1 MRDPEHEDEVLG
13 KAYDSRL
20 MGRLWAFTRPHSR
33 LVLATCA
40 LFPAVALLELS
51 QPYLIK
57 IAIDDHILR
66 RDWAGL
72 GGVAA
77 LFLLVLVALY
87 ALRATQAYLTQLT
100 GQRVIHDLRAALFAH
115 LQRQDARFYDRS
127 PVGRLMTRVLND
139 GEAIQELFTSGAVA
153 LLGDV
158 VVLTG
163 VVVIML
169 GMNWK
174 LALVTFALVP
184 LLVLAA
190 VYFRLRARDSY
201 RVVRTRLARMNAF
214 LQESL
219 QGMSVIQL
227 FAREARERE
236 TFGQLSGALRA
247 GQFRSTFYD
256 ASLYATVEALGSAA
270 VALLLWYGG
279 GQVVTGALTFG
290 GLVAFLEYTGRFFLP
305 IRDLGAKYTVMQAAM
320 VSAERIFA
328 LLDTQP
334 SITSPPRGNGSSGMQ
349 LQGEAQPKA
358 SRADIRKDAP
368 VATPPSADS
377 SSGVQSLGEAQ
388 PKASR
393 ADTRKEAPVAT
404 PQTPAIEFRN
414 VWFAYEG
421 EQWVL
426 RDCSFTLAS
435 GERVA
440 LVGPTGEGKTTIAR
454 LMIRAYDVVR
464 GRVLVDG
471 VDVREW
477 NLQTLRRHVGLV
489 PQEVFLFSGTVEDNL
504 RLAGNG
510 AVDRPAIERA
520 LEAANAERFV
530 AALPRGLREE
540 LRERGVNLSQ
550 GQRQLLAIARAIIYN
565 PRVLAL
571 DEATSS
577 IDPESEA
584 LVRVGLARLLEGR
597 TSLVIA
603 HRLSTIQRA
612 DRILVLH
619 RGEIREAGGHAELLA
634 LGGLYSRLYELQ
646 FGLGRT

>member
-1 MRDPEHEDEVLG
+1 MRDLEPEDEILG
-13 KAYDSRL
+13 RAYDARV
-20 MGRLWAFTRPHSR
+20 MRRVWAFTRPHLR
-33 LVLATCA
+33 LVLVTCA
-40 LFPAVALLELS
+40 LFPAVALMELA
-51 QPYLIK
+51 QPYLVK
-57 IAIDDHILR
+57 IAIDEHILR

-72 GGVAA
+72 GRIAL
-77 LFLLVLVALY
+77 LFLLLLIVLY
-87 ALRATQAYLTQLT
+87 ALRAAQAYLTQLT

-115 LQRQDARFYDRS
+115 LQRQDARFFDRM
-127 PVGRLMTRVLND
+127 PVGRLMTRLLND
-139 GEAIQELFTSGAVA
+139 GEAIQELFTSGLVS

-158 VVLTG
+158 VTLTG

-184 LLVLAA
+184 VLVIAA
-190 VYFRLRARDSY
+190 GYFRLRARASY
-201 RVVRTRLARMNAF
+201 RVVRTRLARLNAF

-227 FAREARERE
+227 FAREARERQL
-236 TFGQLSGALRA
+236 FGDLSGALRQ

-305 IRDLGAKYTVMQAAM
+305 IRDLGAKYTVMQAAT
-320 VSAERIFA
+320 VSAERVFG
-328 LLDTQP
+328 LLDTEP
-334 SITSPPRGNGSSGMQ
+334 TITSPP
-349 LQGEAQPKA
+349 P
-358 SRADIRKDAP
+358 RAEPSAGAG
-368 VATPPSADS
+368 ATPRP
-377 SSGVQSLGEAQ
+377 
-388 PKASR
+388 
-393 ADTRKEAPVAT
+393 
-404 PQTPAIEFRN
+404 PAVEFRN

-426 RDCSFTLAS
+426 RDCSFRLAP
-435 GERVA
+435 GEDVA

-454 LMIRAYDVVR
+454 LLIRAYDVTR
-464 GRVLVDG
+464 GQVLVDG

-477 NLQTLRRHVGLV
+477 DLRTLRRHVGLI

-504 RLAGNG
+504 RLAGDAPVDAA
-510 AVDRPAIERA
+510 AVDRA
-520 LEAANAERFV
+520 LAAAGADRFV
-530 AALPRGLREE
+530 ATLPRGRGEE
-540 LRERGVNLSQ
+540 LRERGLNLSQ

-584 LVRVGLARLLEGR
+584 LVRVGIARLVEGR

-619 RGEIREAGGHAELLA
+619 RGQIREAGRHAELLA

-646 FGLGRT
+646 FGLERT

>member
-1 MRDPEHEDEVLG
+1 MRDPEPEDEILG
-13 KAYDSRL
+13 RAYDARVMRRVWS
-20 MGRLWAFTRPHSR
+20 FTRPHIR
-33 LVLATCA
+33 LVLVTCA
-40 LFPAVALLELS
+40 LFPAVSLIELA
-51 QPYLIK
+51 QPYLVK

-72 GGVAA
+72 GRVAL
-77 LFLLVLVALY
+77 LFLLLLVGLY
-87 ALRATQAYLTQLT
+87 VLRALQAYLTQLT
-100 GQRVIHDLRAALFAH
+100 GQRVIHDLRAALFEH

-127 PVGRLMTRVLND
+127 PVGRLMTRLLND
-139 GEAIQELFTSGAVA
+139 GEAIQELFTSGLVS

-158 VVLTG
+158 VTLTG

-184 LLVLAA
+184 VLVIAA
-190 VYFRLRARDSY
+190 GYFRLRARDSY
-201 RVVRTRLARMNAF
+201 RVVRTRLARLNAF

-227 FAREARERE
+227 FAREARERQM
-236 TFGQLSGALRA
+236 FGELSGALRR

-256 ASLYATVEALGSAA
+256 ASLYATVEALGAAA

-305 IRDLGAKYTVMQAAM
+305 IRDLGAKYTVMQAAT
-320 VSAERIFA
+320 VSAERVFG
-328 LLDTQP
+328 LLDSRPT
-334 SITSPPRGNGSSGMQ
+334 ITSPPSLPPAAG
-349 LQGEAQPKA
+349 APA
-358 SRADIRKDAP
+358 PRATTGD
-368 VATPPSADS
+368 
-377 SSGVQSLGEAQ
+377 
-388 PKASR
+388 
-393 ADTRKEAPVAT
+393 
-404 PQTPAIEFRN
+404 TPAVELRN

-426 RDCSFTLAS
+426 RDCSFRLAP
-435 GERVA
+435 GEDVA

-454 LMIRAYDVVR
+454 LLIRAYDVTR
-464 GRVLVDG
+464 GQVLVDG

-477 NLQTLRRHVGLV
+477 DLRTLRRHVGLI

-504 RLAGNG
+504 RLAGDAPVDAA
-510 AVDRPAIERA
+510 AVDRA
-520 LEAANAERFV
+520 LAAAGADRFV
-530 AALPRGLREE
+530 ATLPRGRGEE
-540 LRERGVNLSQ
+540 LRERGLNLSQ

-584 LVRVGLARLLEGR
+584 LVRVGIARLVEGR

-619 RGEIREAGGHAELLA
+619 RGQIREAGRHAELLA

-646 FGLGRT
+646 FGLERT

>member
-1 MRDPEHEDEVLG
+1 MREPEHEDEVLG
-13 KAYDSRL
+13 KAYDARL
-20 MGRLWAFTRPHSR
+20 MGRLWAFTRPHLR
-33 LVLATCA
+33 LVLATGA
-40 LFPAVALLELS
+40 LFPAVALLELT

-66 RDWAGL
+66 RDWSGL

-77 LFLLVLVALY
+77 LFLLVLLALY
-87 ALRATQAYLTQLT
+87 GLRAAQAYLTQLT

-139 GEAIQELFTSGAVA
+139 GEAIQELFTSGIVA

-184 LLVLAA
+184 VLVLAA
-190 VYFRLRARDSY
+190 AYFRVRARESY

-236 TFGQLSGALRA
+236 TFAQLSGALRA

-305 IRDLGAKYTVMQAAM
+305 IRDLGAKYTVMQAAT

-328 LLDTQP
+328 LLDTHP
-334 SITSPPRGNGSSGMQ
+334 SIVSPAPAAARPHASSAPAV
-349 LQGEAQPKA
+349 EF
-358 SRADIRKDAP
+358 KD
-368 VATPPSADS
+368 
-377 SSGVQSLGEAQ
+377 
-388 PKASR
+388 
-393 ADTRKEAPVAT
+393 
-404 PQTPAIEFRN
+404 
-414 VWFAYEG
+414 VWFAYED
-421 EQWVL
+421 ERWVL
-426 RDCSFTLAS
+426 RDCSFTLAP

-454 LMIRAYDVVR
+454 LMIRAHDVTR

-477 NLQTLRRHVGLV
+477 DLQTLRRHVGLV
-489 PQEVFLFSGTVEDNL
+489 PQEVFLFAGTVEDNL
-504 RLAGNG
+504 RLAGDG
-510 AVDRPAIERA
+510 AAERPVIERA

-530 AALPRGLREE
+530 AALPNGLGEE

-619 RGEIREAGGHAELLA
+619 RGEIREAGAHAELLA
-634 LGGLYSRLYELQ
+634 QGGLYSRLYELQ
-646 FGLGRT
+646 FGLGRA

>member
-1 MRDPEHEDEVLG
+1 
-13 KAYDSRL
+13 
-20 MGRLWAFTRPHSR
+20 
-33 LVLATCA
+33 
-40 LFPAVALLELS
+40 
-51 QPYLIK
+51 
-57 IAIDDHILR
+57 
-66 RDWAGL
+66 
-72 GGVAA
+72 
-77 LFLLVLVALY
+77 
-87 ALRATQAYLTQLT
+87 
-100 GQRVIHDLRAALFAH
+100 
-115 LQRQDARFYDRS
+115 
-127 PVGRLMTRVLND
+127 
-139 GEAIQELFTSGAVA
+139 
-153 LLGDV
+153 
-158 VVLTG
+158 
-163 VVVIML
+163 
-169 GMNWK
+169 
-174 LALVTFALVP
+174 
-184 LLVLAA
+184 
-190 VYFRLRARDSY
+190 
-201 RVVRTRLARMNAF
+201 MNAF

-219 QGMSVIQL
+219 LGMSVIQL

-236 TFGQLSGALRA
+236 TFAQLSGSLRA

-256 ASLYATVEALGSAA
+256 ASLYAAVEALGSAA

-320 VSAERIFA
+320 VSAERIFG
-328 LLDTQP
+328 LLDTHP
-334 SITSPPRGNGSSGMQ
+334 SVTSPVAANGGSGRQ
-349 LQGEAQPKA
+349 LQGEVQPQA
-358 SRADIRKDAP
+358 SRAN
-368 VATPPSADS
+368 
-377 SSGVQSLGEAQ
+377 
-388 PKASR
+388 
-393 ADTRKEAPVAT
+393 TRKEAPAAT
-404 PQTPAIEFRN
+404 PPTPAIEFRN

-426 RDCSFTLAS
+426 RDCSFTLAP

-454 LMIRAYDVVR
+454 LMIRAYDVTR

-477 NLQTLRRHVGLV
+477 DLRTLRRHVGLV
-489 PQEVFLFSGTVEDNL
+489 PQEVFLFSGTVRDNL

-510 AVDRPAIERA
+510 DTGDGPAIERA
-520 LEAANAERFV
+520 LEAANAGFV
-530 AALPRGLREE
+530 AALPRGVHEE

-584 LVRVGLARLLEGR
+584 HVRVGLARLLEGR

-619 RGEIREAGGHAELLA
+619 HGEIREAGGHAELLA

-646 FGLGRT
+646 FGLGRP

>member
-1 MRDPEHEDEVLG
+1 MREPEQEDEVLG
-13 KAYDSRL
+13 KAYDARL
-20 MGRLWAFTRPHSR
+20 MRRLWAFTRPHTR

-40 LFPAVALLELS
+40 LFPAVALLELI

-77 LFLLVLVALY
+77 LFLLVLIALY
-87 ALRATQAYLTQLT
+87 ALRAAQAYLTQLT

-115 LQRQDARFYDRS
+115 LQRQDAGFYDRS

-139 GEAIQELFTSGAVA
+139 GEAIQELFTSGLVS

-190 VYFRLRARDSY
+190 AYFRVRARDSY

-236 TFGQLSGALRA
+236 TFARLSGALRA

-328 LLDTQP
+328 LLDTHP
-334 SITSPPRGNGSSGMQ
+334 SITSPLTANGPSGVQ
-349 LQGEAQPKA
+349 LQGEAQPEA
-358 SRADIRKDAP
+358 SRAH
-368 VATPPSADS
+368 
-377 SSGVQSLGEAQ
+377 
-388 PKASR
+388 
-393 ADTRKEAPVAT
+393 TRKEAPVAT
-404 PQTPAIEFRN
+404 PPTPAVEFRN
-414 VWFAYEG
+414 VWFAYED

-426 RDCSFTLAS
+426 RDCSFTLVP

-454 LMIRAYDVVR
+454 LMIRAYDVLR

-477 NLQTLRRHVGLV
+477 DLQTLRRHVGLV

-504 RLAGNG
+504 RLAGDG

-584 LVRVGLARLLEGR
+584 QVRVGLARLLEGR

-646 FGLGRT
+646 FGLGRS

>member
-1 MRDPEHEDEVLG
+1 MREPGQEDEVLG
-13 KAYDSRL
+13 KAYDARL
-20 MGRLWAFTRPHSR
+20 MRRLWAFTRPHSR

-40 LFPAVALLELS
+40 LFPAVALLELI

-57 IAIDDHILR
+57 VAIDDHILR

-77 LFLLVLVALY
+77 LFLLVLLALY
-87 ALRATQAYLTQLT
+87 ALRAAQAYLTQLT

-139 GEAIQELFTSGAVA
+139 GEAIQELFTSGLVS

-190 VYFRLRARDSY
+190 AYFRVRARDSY

-236 TFGQLSGALRA
+236 TFAQLSGALRA

-290 GLVAFLEYTGRFFLP
+290 GLVAFLEYTGRFYLP
-305 IRDLGAKYTVMQAAM
+305 IRDLGAKYTVMQAAV
-320 VSAERIFA
+320 VSAERIFG
-328 LLDTQP
+328 LLDTHP
-334 SITSPPRGNGSSGMQ
+334 SITSPTPADGGPGVQ
-349 LQGEAQPKA
+349 VLGEVQVHGEAQPEA
-358 SRADIRKDAP
+358 SRADIRRD
-368 VATPPSADS
+368 
-377 SSGVQSLGEAQ
+377 
-388 PKASR
+388 
-393 ADTRKEAPVAT
+393 APVAT
-404 PQTPAIEFRN
+404 PQTPAVEFRN

-426 RDCSFTLAS
+426 RDCSFTLAP

-454 LMIRAYDVVR
+454 LMIRAYDVAR

-477 NLQTLRRHVGLV
+477 DLQTLRRHVGLV

-584 LVRVGLARLLEGR
+584 RVRVGLARLLEGR

-646 FGLGRT
+646 FGLGRS

>member
-1 MRDPEHEDEVLG
+1 MREPEHEDEVLG

-20 MGRLWAFTRPHSR
+20 MGRLWAFTRPHTR

-77 LFLLVLVALY
+77 LFLLVLLALY
-87 ALRATQAYLTQLT
+87 ALRAAQAYLTQLT
-100 GQRVIHDLRAALFAH
+100 GQRVLHDLRAALFAH

-139 GEAIQELFTSGAVA
+139 GEAVQELFTSGIVA

-184 LLVLAA
+184 LLVVAA
-190 VYFRLRARDSY
+190 AYFRVRARESY

-214 LQESL
+214 VQESL

-328 LLDTQP
+328 LLDTHP
-334 SITSPPRGNGSSGMQ
+334 SITSPPADGSSGRQ
-349 LQGEAQPKA
+349 LQ
-358 SRADIRKDAP
+358 
-368 VATPPSADS
+368 
-377 SSGVQSLGEAQ
+377 GEAQ

-510 AVDRPAIERA
+510 GVDRPAIERA

-577 IDPESEA
+577 IDPEAEA
-584 LVRVGLARLLEGR
+584 LVRIGLARLLEGR

-619 RGEIREAGGHAELLA
+619 RGEIREAGAHAELLA
-634 LGGLYSRLYELQ
+634 QGGLYSRLYELQ

>member
-1 MRDPEHEDEVLG
+1 MHDDEILG
-13 KAYDSRL
+13 KAYDARL
-20 MGRLWAFTRPHSR
+20 MCRIWEHTRPHRGLLLLSL
-33 LVLATCA
+33 LVFPLAT
-40 LFPAVALLELS
+40 LLELL
-51 QPYLIK
+51 QPYLVK
-57 IAIDDHILR
+57 IAIDEHILR
-66 RDWAGL
+66 GDWAGL
-72 GGVAA
+72 GGVAGR
-77 LFLLVLVALY
+77 FLLVLLVLY
-87 ALRATQAYLTQLT
+87 VLRAAQAYLTQLT
-100 GQRVIHDLRAALFAH
+100 GQRVIGDLRAALFAH
-115 LQRQDARFYDRS
+115 LQRQDAKFFDRS
-127 PVGRLMTRVLND
+127 PVGRLMTRILND
-139 GEAIQELFTSGAVA
+139 SEAIQELFTSGLVA

-158 VVLTG
+158 VTLAG

-184 LLVLAA
+184 LLALAA
-190 VYFRLRARDSY
+190 GYFRVRARDSY

-227 FAREARERE
+227 FAREERERRMFAE
-236 TFGQLSGALRA
+236 LSGALRR

-290 GLVAFLEYTGRFFLP
+290 GLVAFLEYTARFFLP

-320 VSAERIFA
+320 VSAERVFG
-328 LLDTQP
+328 LLDSRPT
-334 SITSPPRGNGSSGMQ
+334 ITS
-349 LQGEAQPKA
+349 A
-358 SRADIRKDAP
+358 
-368 VATPPSADS
+368 PPSARS
-377 SSGVQSLGEAQ
+377 ATAPRAPGTPSVQF
-388 PKASR
+388 K
-393 ADTRKEAPVAT
+393 
-404 PQTPAIEFRN
+404 N

-426 RDCSFTLAS
+426 RDCSFTLAP
-435 GERVA
+435 GEQVA
-440 LVGPTGEGKTTIAR
+440 LVGPTGEGKTTVAR
-454 LMIRAYDVVR
+454 LMIRAYDVTR
-464 GRVLVDG
+464 GRVLIDG
-471 VDVREW
+471 VDAREW
-477 NLQTLRRHVGLV
+477 ELRTLRRHVGLI
-489 PQEVFLFSGTVEDNL
+489 PQEPFLFSGTVEDNL
-504 RLAGNG
+504 RLARDG
-510 AVDRPAIERA
+510 AADRATVERA
-520 LEAANAERFV
+520 LAAANAERFV
-530 AALPRGLREE
+530 AALPRGLAEE

-584 LVRVGLARLLEGR
+584 MVRAGLARLLEGR

-619 RGEIREAGGHAELLA
+619 RGQVRESGAHAELLA

-646 FGLGRT
+646 FGLGRA

>member
-1 MRDPEHEDEVLG
+1 MREPEPEDEVLG
-13 KAYDSRL
+13 KAYDARL
-20 MGRLWAFTRPHSR
+20 MRRLWAFTRPHTR

-40 LFPAVALLELS
+40 LFPAVALLELI

-57 IAIDDHILR
+57 VAIDDHILR

-77 LFLLVLVALY
+77 LFLLVLLALY
-87 ALRATQAYLTQLT
+87 ALRAAQAYLTQLT

-139 GEAIQELFTSGAVA
+139 GEAIQELFTSGLVS

-190 VYFRLRARDSY
+190 AYFRVRARDSY
-201 RVVRTRLARMNAF
+201 RVVRTRLARMNGF

-236 TFGQLSGALRA
+236 TFAQLSGALRA

-320 VSAERIFA
+320 VSAERIFS
-328 LLDTQP
+328 LLDTHP
-334 SITSPPRGNGSSGMQ
+334 SITSPIRNASSGAQ
-349 LQGEAQPKA
+349 LQGEAQPEA
-358 SRADIRKDAP
+358 SRAN
-368 VATPPSADS
+368 
-377 SSGVQSLGEAQ
+377 
-388 PKASR
+388 
-393 ADTRKEAPVAT
+393 TRKEAPVAT
-404 PQTPAIEFRN
+404 PPTPAVEFKN
-414 VWFAYEG
+414 VWFAYDG

-426 RDCSFTLAS
+426 RDCSFTLAR

-454 LMIRAYDVVR
+454 LMIRAYDVTR

-477 NLQTLRRHVGLV
+477 DLKALRRHVGLV
-489 PQEVFLFSGTVEDNL
+489 PQEVFLFAGTVEDNL

-510 AVDRPAIERA
+510 AADRPAIERA

-530 AALPRGLREE
+530 AALPRGLGEE
-540 LRERGVNLSQ
+540 VRERGVNLSQ

-577 IDPESEA
+577 IDPEAEA
-584 LVRVGLARLLEGR
+584 QVRIGLARLLEGR

-619 RGEIREAGGHAELLA
+619 RGEIREAGAHAELLA
-634 LGGLYSRLYELQ
+634 QGGLYSRLYELQ
-646 FGLGRT
+646 FSLGRS

>member
-1 MRDPEHEDEVLG
+1 VHNVEHDDEILG
-13 KAYDSRL
+13 RAYDARL
-20 MGRLWAFTRPHSR
+20 MRRLWAFTRPHAR

-40 LFPAVALLELS
+40 LFPAVTLLELT
-51 QPYLIK
+51 QPYLVK
-57 IAIDDHILR
+57 IAIDEHILR

-72 GGVAA
+72 GWIAG
-77 LFLLVLVALY
+77 LFLLVLIALY
-87 ALRATQAYLTQLT
+87 ALRAGQTYLTQLT
-100 GQRVIHDLRAALFAH
+100 GQRVIGDLRAALFAH
-115 LQRQDARFYDRS
+115 LQRQDAKFFDRN
-127 PVGRLMTRVLND
+127 PVGRLMTRILND
-139 GEAIQELFTSGAVA
+139 GEAIQELFTSGLVA

-158 VVLTG
+158 LTLTG

-169 GMNWK
+169 GMDWR

-184 LLVLAA
+184 VLALA
-190 VYFRLRARDSY
+190 AGYFRLRARDGY

-227 FAREARERE
+227 FAREARERQM
-236 TFGQLSGALRA
+236 FGELSGALRR
-247 GQFRSTFYD
+247 GQFQSTFYD

-279 GQVVTGALTFG
+279 GQVGVGALTFG

-320 VSAERIFA
+320 VSAERVFG
-328 LLDTQP
+328 LLDTRP
-334 SITSPPRGNGSSGMQ
+334 TIVSPAETARPGVTAPRA
-349 LQGEAQPKA
+349 GE
-358 SRADIRKDAP
+358 
-368 VATPPSADS
+368 
-377 SSGVQSLGEAQ
+377 
-388 PKASR
+388 
-393 ADTRKEAPVAT
+393 
-404 PQTPAIEFRN
+404 TPAVELRH

-426 RDCSFTLAS
+426 RDCSLTVAP

-454 LMIRAYDVVR
+454 LLIRAYDVTR
-464 GRVLVDG
+464 GQVLVDG

-477 NLQTLRRHVGLV
+477 RLETLRRHVGLI
-489 PQEVFLFSGTVEDNL
+489 PQEPFLFSGTVEDNL
-504 RLAGNG
+504 ILAAGG
-510 AVDRPAIERA
+510 VRDEPAIMRA
-520 LEAANAERFV
+520 LAAANAERFV
-530 AALPRGLREE
+530 TALPNRLGEE

-584 LVRVGLARLLEGR
+584 LVRTGLARLLEGR
-597 TSLVIA
+597 TSVVIA

-619 RGEIREAGGHAELLA
+619 RGRIREAGGHAELLA
-634 LGGLYSRLYELQ
+634 RGGLYSRLHELQ

>member
-1 MRDPEHEDEVLG
+1 MREFEHDDEILG
-13 KAYDSRL
+13 KAYDARL
-20 MGRLWAFTRPHSR
+20 MRRLWAFTRPHVG
-33 LVLATCA
+33 LVLVTCA
-40 LFPAVALLELS
+40 LFPAVSLLELA
-51 QPYLIK
+51 QPYLVK
-57 IAIDDHILR
+57 IAIDAHILR

-72 GGVAA
+72 GHVAF
-77 LFLLVLVALY
+77 LFLLLLIGLY
-87 ALRATQAYLTQLT
+87 VLRAAQAYLTQLT
-100 GQRVIHDLRAALFAH
+100 GQRVIQDLRAALFAH
-115 LQRQDARFYDRS
+115 LQRQDSAFFDRN

-139 GEAIQELFTSGAVA
+139 GEAIQELFTSGLVA

-158 VVLTG
+158 VTLTG

-184 LLVLAA
+184 VLAVGA
-190 VYFRLRARDSY
+190 AYFRLRARDSY
-201 RVVRTRLARMNAF
+201 RVVRTRLARLNAF

-219 QGMSVIQL
+219 LGMSVIQL

-236 TFGQLSGALRA
+236 LFAGLSGALRR

-256 ASLYATVEALGSAA
+256 ASLYAAVEAIGSAA

-290 GLVAFLEYTGRFFLP
+290 GLVAFIEYTGRFFLP

-320 VSAERIFA
+320 VSAERVFG
-328 LLDTQP
+328 LLDTHP
-334 SITSPPRGNGSSGMQ
+334 SITPP
-349 LQGEAQPKA
+349 AA
-358 SRADIRKDAP
+358 SRRPPAP
-368 VATPPSADS
+368 APAAATPA
-377 SSGVQSLGEAQ
+377 V
-388 PKASR
+388 
-393 ADTRKEAPVAT
+393 
-404 PQTPAIEFRN
+404 EFKN

-421 EQWVL
+421 GQWVL
-426 RDCSFTLAS
+426 RDCSFTLAP
-435 GERVA
+435 GEQVA

-454 LMIRAYDVVR
+454 LMTRAYDVTR
-464 GRVLVDG
+464 GQVLVGG

-477 NLQTLRRHVGLV
+477 ELRTLRRHVGLI
-489 PQEVFLFSGTVEDNL
+489 PQEVFLFSGTVGDNL
-504 RLAGNG
+504 RLAGDG
-510 AVDRPAIERA
+510 LVDASALDRA
-520 LEAANAERFV
+520 LAAANAERFV
-530 AALPRGLREE
+530 SALPRGIDEE

-584 LVRVGLARLLEGR
+584 LVRAGLARLLEGR
-597 TSLVIA
+597 TGLMIA

-619 RGEIREAGGHAELLA
+619 RGKIRESGGHAELLT

>member
-1 MRDPEHEDEVLG
+1 MREPGQEDEVLG
-13 KAYDSRL
+13 KAYDARL
-20 MGRLWAFTRPHSR
+20 MRRLWAFTRPHTR

-40 LFPAVALLELS
+40 LFPAVAVLELI

-57 IAIDDHILR
+57 VAIDDHILR

-77 LFLLVLVALY
+77 LFLLVLLGLY
-87 ALRATQAYLTQLT
+87 ALRAAQAYLTQLT

-139 GEAIQELFTSGAVA
+139 GEAIQELFTSGLVS

-190 VYFRLRARDSY
+190 AYFRVRARDSY

-236 TFGQLSGALRA
+236 TFAQLSGALRA

-290 GLVAFLEYTGRFFLP
+290 GLVAFLEYTGRFYLP
-305 IRDLGAKYTVMQAAM
+305 IRDLGAKYAVMQAAV
-320 VSAERIFA
+320 VSAERIFG
-328 LLDTQP
+328 LLDTHP
-334 SITSPPRGNGSSGMQ
+334 SITSPTPADGSVDRQ

-358 SRADIRKDAP
+358 SRADTK
-368 VATPPSADS
+368 
-377 SSGVQSLGEAQ
+377 
-388 PKASR
+388 
-393 ADTRKEAPVAT
+393 KEAPVAT
-404 PQTPAIEFRN
+404 PPTPTPAVEFKN

-426 RDCSFTLAS
+426 RDCSFTIAP

-454 LMIRAYDVVR
+454 LMIRAYDVAR

-477 NLQTLRRHVGLV
+477 DLQTLRRHVGLV

-504 RLAGNG
+504 RLTGNG

-584 LVRVGLARLLEGR
+584 RVRVGLARLLEGR

-646 FGLGRT
+646 FGLGRS

>member
-1 MRDPEHEDEVLG
+1 MREVEPEDEVLG
-13 KAYDSRL
+13 RAYDARL
-20 MGRLWAFTRPHSR
+20 MRRMWAFTRPHVR

-40 LFPAVALLELS
+40 LFPLVSLLELA
-51 QPYLIK
+51 QPYLVK
-57 IAIDDHILR
+57 IAIDGHILR

-72 GGVAA
+72 GRIAA
-77 LFLLVLVALY
+77 LFLLLLIVLYV
-87 ALRATQAYLTQLT
+87 LRAAQAYLTQLT
-100 GQRVIHDLRAALFAH
+100 GQRVIRDLRATLFAH
-115 LQRQDARFYDRS
+115 LQRLDARFYDRS
-127 PVGRLMTRVLND
+127 PAGRLMTRLLND
-139 GEAIQELFTSGAVA
+139 GEALQELFTSGFVS

-158 VVLTG
+158 VTLTG

-184 LLVLAA
+184 VLVIAA
-190 VYFRLRARDSY
+190 GYFRLRARDSY
-201 RVVRTRLARMNAF
+201 RVVRTRLARLNAF

-227 FAREARERE
+227 FAREARERR
-236 TFGQLSGALRA
+236 TFEGLSGDLRR

-279 GQVVTGALTFG
+279 GQVVIGALTFG

-320 VSAERIFA
+320 VSAERVFG
-328 LLDTQP
+328 LLDT
-334 SITSPPRGNGSSGMQ
+334 R
-349 LQGEAQPKA
+349 
-358 SRADIRKDAP
+358 
-368 VATPPSADS
+368 
-377 SSGVQSLGEAQ
+377 
-388 PKASR
+388 
-393 ADTRKEAPVAT
+393 
-404 PQTPAIEFRN
+404 PAIVGPPATDGRPAGGVPTPVDEPAPAPEVPAARPAGAPAVELRH
-414 VWFAYEG
+414 VWFAYDA

-426 RDCSFTLAS
+426 RDCSLTIAP
-435 GERVA
+435 GEQVA

-454 LMIRAYDVVR
+454 LLIRAYDVGR
-464 GRVLVDG
+464 GQVLVDG

-477 NLQTLRRHVGLV
+477 DLRTLRRHVGLI

-504 RLAGNG
+504 RLAGDG
-510 AVDRPAIERA
+510 VVDHAAVEQA
-520 LEAANAERFV
+520 LAAASADRFV
-530 AALPRGLREE
+530 ATLPRGLGEE
-540 LRERGVNLSQ
+540 LRERGLNLSH

-584 LVRVGLARLLEGR
+584 LVRVGIARLLEGR

-619 RGEIREAGGHAELLA
+619 RGQIREAGRHAELLA

-646 FGLGRT
+646 FGLERT

>member
-1 MRDPEHEDEVLG
+1 MRDREQDDEILG
-13 KAYDSRL
+13 KAYDARL
-20 MGRLWAFTRPHSR
+20 MRRLWAFTRPHTG

-40 LFPAVALLELS
+40 LVPVLTLLELT
-51 QPYLIK
+51 QPYLVK

-66 RDWAGL
+66 GDWAGL
-72 GGVAA
+72 GGVAG
-77 LFLLVLVALY
+77 LFLLVLLALY
-87 ALRATQAYLTQLT
+87 VLRAAQAYLTQLT
-100 GQRVIHDLRAALFAH
+100 GQRVIGDLRAALFAH
-115 LQRQDARFYDRS
+115 LQRQDAKFFDRS

-139 GEAIQELFTSGAVA
+139 GEAIQELFTSGLVA

-158 VVLTG
+158 VTLTG

-190 VYFRLRARDSY
+190 GYFRVRARDSY
-201 RVVRTRLARMNAF
+201 RVVRTRLARMNAS

-227 FAREARERE
+227 FAREERERQM
-236 TFGQLSGALRA
+236 FADLSGALRR

-290 GLVAFLEYTGRFFLP
+290 GLVAFLEYTARFFLP

-320 VSAERIFA
+320 VSAERVFE
-328 LLDTQP
+328 LLDSRPT
-334 SITSPPRGNGSSGMQ
+334 ITSPAQ
-349 LQGEAQPKA
+349 LLGEVQPKA
-358 SRADIRKDAP
+358 SRLE
-368 VATPPSADS
+368 
-377 SSGVQSLGEAQ
+377 LGEAQ
-388 PKASR
+388 PEASR
-393 ADTRKEAPVAT
+393 TNTKKEVTVAT
-404 PQTPAIEFRN
+404 PPHSVPAPAVEFRN
-414 VWFAYEG
+414 VWFAYAG
-421 EQWVL
+421 ERWVL
-426 RDCSFTLAS
+426 RDCSFTLAP
-435 GERVA
+435 GEQVA

-454 LMIRAYDVVR
+454 LMIRAYDVTR
-464 GRVLVDG
+464 GRVLIDG
-471 VDVREW
+471 VDAREW
-477 NLQTLRRHVGLV
+477 ELRTLRRHVGLI
-489 PQEVFLFSGTVEDNL
+489 PQEPFLFSGTVEDNL
-504 RLAGNG
+504 RLAGDG
-510 AVDRPAIERA
+510 AADRAVVERA
-520 LEAANAERFV
+520 LAAANAERFV
-530 AALPRGLREE
+530 AALPRGLAEE

-584 LVRVGLARLLEGR
+584 MVRAGLARLLEGR

-619 RGEIREAGGHAELLA
+619 RGQIRESGAHAELLA

-646 FGLGRT
+646 FGLGRA

>member
-1 MRDPEHEDEVLG
+1 MRDAEPDDEILG
-13 KAYDSRL
+13 RAYDARL
-20 MGRLWAFTRPHSR
+20 MRRVWAFTRPHAR
-33 LVLATCA
+33 LILITAA
-40 LFPAVALLELS
+40 LFPAVALLELT
-51 QPYLIK
+51 QPYLVK
-57 IAIDDHILR
+57 IAIDEHILR
-66 RDWAGL
+66 RDWPGL
-72 GGVAA
+72 GRVAL
-77 LFLLVLVALY
+77 LFLLLLVGLY
-87 ALRATQAYLTQLT
+87 VLRATQAYLTQLT
-100 GQRVIHDLRAALFAH
+100 GQRVIHDLRAALFSH

-127 PVGRLMTRVLND
+127 PVGRLMTRLLND
-139 GEAIQELFTSGAVA
+139 GEAIQELFTSGLVS

-158 VVLTG
+158 VTLTG
-163 VVVIML
+163 VVAIML

-190 VYFRLRARDSY
+190 GYFRVRARASY

-227 FAREARERE
+227 FAREARERRMFE
-236 TFGQLSGALRA
+236 ELSGALRH

-256 ASLYATVEALGSAA
+256 ASLYATVEALGAAA

-320 VSAERIFA
+320 VSAERVFG

-334 SITSPPRGNGSSGMQ
+334 TIVSPPERRPEARTDAAGRAGSVG
-349 LQGEAQPKA
+349 G
-358 SRADIRKDAP
+358 P
-368 VATPPSADS
+368 VA
-377 SSGVQSLGEAQ
+377 
-388 PKASR
+388 
-393 ADTRKEAPVAT
+393 
-404 PQTPAIEFRN
+404 PAVELRN

-426 RDCSFTLAS
+426 RDCSLRLAP
-435 GERVA
+435 GEQVA

-454 LMIRAYDVVR
+454 LMTRAYDATR
-464 GRVLVDG
+464 GQVLVDG

-477 NLQTLRRHVGLV
+477 DLRTLRRHVGLI

-504 RLAGNG
+504 RLAGDR
-510 AVDRPAIERA
+510 AVDRAAVERA
-520 LEAANAERFV
+520 LAAASADRFV
-530 AALPRGLREE
+530 ATLPRGLGEE

-584 LVRVGLARLLEGR
+584 LVRVGIARLLEGR

-619 RGEIREAGGHAELLA
+619 RGQIREAGRHAELLA

-646 FGLGRT
+646 FGLERT

>member
-1 MRDPEHEDEVLG
+1 MREPEHEDEVLG

-20 MGRLWAFTRPHSR
+20 MGRLWAFTRPHTR

-190 VYFRLRARDSY
+190 AYFRVRARDSY

-219 QGMSVIQL
+219 QGISVIQL
-227 FAREARERE
+227 FAREGRERE

-328 LLDTQP
+328 LLDTHP
-334 SITSPPRGNGSSGMQ
+334 SITSPPADGSSGRQ
-349 LQGEAQPKA
+349 LQ
-358 SRADIRKDAP
+358 
-368 VATPPSADS
+368 
-377 SSGVQSLGEAQ
+377 GEAQ

-404 PQTPAIEFRN
+404 PQTPAVEFRN

-619 RGEIREAGGHAELLA
+619 RGEIWEAGGHAELLA

>member
-1 MRDPEHEDEVLG
+1 VVL
-13 KAYDSRL
+13 L
-20 MGRLWAFTRPHSR
+20 
-33 LVLATCA
+33 
-40 LFPAVALLELS
+40 
-51 QPYLIK
+51 
-57 IAIDDHILR
+57 
-66 RDWAGL
+66 
-72 GGVAA
+72 
-77 LFLLVLVALY
+77 ALY
-87 ALRATQAYLTQLT
+87 ALRAAQAYLTQLT

-139 GEAIQELFTSGAVA
+139 GEAIQELFTSGVVA

-184 LLVLAA
+184 LLVGAA
-190 VYFRLRARDSY
+190 AYFRLRARDSY

-214 LQESL
+214 VQESL
-219 QGMSVIQL
+219 LGMSVIQL

-236 TFGQLSGALRA
+236 TFAALSGALRA

-305 IRDLGAKYTVMQAAM
+305 IRDLGAKYTVMQAAT
-320 VSAERIFA
+320 VSAERVFG
-328 LLDTQP
+328 LLDTHP
-334 SITSPPRGNGSSGMQ
+334 TITSPAVVASPRS
-349 LQGEAQPKA
+349 A
-358 SRADIRKDAP
+358 AP
-368 VATPPSADS
+368 AV
-377 SSGVQSLGEAQ
+377 
-388 PKASR
+388 
-393 ADTRKEAPVAT
+393 
-404 PQTPAIEFRN
+404 EFRN

-426 RDCSFTLAS
+426 RDCSFTLAP

-440 LVGPTGEGKTTIAR
+440 LVGPTGEGKTTITR
-454 LMIRAYDVVR
+454 LMIRAYDVAR

-477 NLQTLRRHVGLV
+477 DLRTLRRHVGLV

-510 AVDRPAIERA
+510 AADRPGIERA

-571 DEATSS
+571 DEATSG

-597 TSLVIA
+597 TSIVIA
-603 HRLSTIQRA
+603 HRLSTTQRA

-619 RGEIREAGGHAELLA
+619 RGKIREAGGHAELLA
-634 LGGLYSRLYELQ
+634 QGGLYARLYELQ

>member
-1 MRDPEHEDEVLG
+1 MRDLEPEDEILG
-13 KAYDSRL
+13 RAYDARV
-20 MGRLWAFTRPHSR
+20 MRRVWAFTRPHLR
-33 LVLATCA
+33 LVLVTCA
-40 LFPAVALLELS
+40 LFPAVALIELA
-51 QPYLIK
+51 QPYLVK
-57 IAIDDHILR
+57 IAIDEHILR

-72 GGVAA
+72 GRVAL
-77 LFLLVLVALY
+77 LFLLLLIVLY
-87 ALRATQAYLTQLT
+87 GLRAAQAYLTQLT

-115 LQRQDARFYDRS
+115 LQRQDARFFDRM
-127 PVGRLMTRVLND
+127 PVGRLMTRLLND
-139 GEAIQELFTSGAVA
+139 GEAIQELFTSGLVS

-158 VVLTG
+158 VTLTG

-184 LLVLAA
+184 VLVIAA
-190 VYFRLRARDSY
+190 GYFRVRARASY

-227 FAREARERE
+227 FAREARERQL
-236 TFGQLSGALRA
+236 FGDLSGALRR

-256 ASLYATVEALGSAA
+256 ASLYATVEALGAAA

-305 IRDLGAKYTVMQAAM
+305 IRDLGAKYTVMQAAT
-320 VSAERIFA
+320 VSAERVFG
-328 LLDTQP
+328 LLDTEP
-334 SITSPPRGNGSSGMQ
+334 TITSPP
-349 LQGEAQPKA
+349 P
-358 SRADIRKDAP
+358 RAEPSAGAE
-368 VATPPSADS
+368 ATP
-377 SSGVQSLGEAQ
+377 
-388 PKASR
+388 R
-393 ADTRKEAPVAT
+393 
-404 PQTPAIEFRN
+404 PAAVEFRN

-426 RDCSFTLAS
+426 RDCSFRLAP
-435 GERVA
+435 GEDVA

-454 LMIRAYDVVR
+454 LLIRAYDVTR
-464 GRVLVDG
+464 GQVLVDG

-477 NLQTLRRHVGLV
+477 DLRTLRRHVGLI

-504 RLAGNG
+504 RLAGDAPVDAA
-510 AVDRPAIERA
+510 AVDRA
-520 LEAANAERFV
+520 LAAAGADRFV
-530 AALPRGLREE
+530 ATLPRGRGEE
-540 LRERGVNLSQ
+540 LRERGLNLSQ

-584 LVRVGLARLLEGR
+584 LVRVGIARLVEGR

-619 RGEIREAGGHAELLA
+619 RGQIREAGRHAELLA

-646 FGLGRT
+646 FGLERT